1 MDTIIY
7 QNRVFFLIN
16 QKNFSVYFA
25 WLILENGGTMEHA
38 FTIQWRAKGLAN
50 MFAIWPYIAVPLYR
64 FLFDIFYTIII
75 FFWGKGSFLIRS
87 TLWNRRPLKWNSTI
101 PPLDFLPLLVWVI
114 KWSGR
119 VKSGNIFTH
128 ILLNFLWFPESLGKI
143 NYLNFTKTKK
153 YLFKMMSILFDY
165 FFIS

>member
-1 MDTIIY
+1 MAYSWERWYDGACVHNTMKGQGAGKYVRYMTLYCGSTISVSFWHILY
-7 QNRVFFLIN
+7 YNYFF
-16 QKNFSVYFA
+16 Y
-25 WLILENGGTMEHA
+25 
-38 FTIQWRAKGLAN
+38 
-50 MFAIWPYIAVPLYR
+50 
-64 FLFDIFYTIII
+64 
-75 FFWGKGSFLIRS
+75 WGKGSFLIQS

-101 PPLDFLPLLVWVI
+101 PPLDFLRLLVWVI
-114 KWSGR
+114 KWSVR